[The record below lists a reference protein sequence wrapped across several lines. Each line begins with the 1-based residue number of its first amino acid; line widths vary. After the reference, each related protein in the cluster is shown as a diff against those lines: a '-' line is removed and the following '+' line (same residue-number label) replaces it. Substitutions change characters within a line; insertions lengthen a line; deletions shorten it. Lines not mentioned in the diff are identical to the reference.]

1 MLTTKERVL
10 YSLNVAL
17 LVIFGFCFMFLE
29 PMHTSLIKVMLV
41 IIVISVWSFLL
52 FYLSANWSFQKGIEQ
67 NKSDKKLKRNKLI
80 LVMLPL
86 IVFISHIKNFN
97 VYTLENIFIW
107 FCLVLLIIVLV
118 KYDRHLERKYDGN
131 W

>member
-10 YSLNVAL
+10 YSLNDTLLIFMGLCFIFLEPIHTSNIKVL
-17 LVIFGFCFMFLE
+17 LVII
-29 PMHTSLIKVMLV
+29 LITVL
-41 IIVISVWSFLL
+41 SFIL
-52 FYLSANWSFQKGIEQ
+52 FYLIVDLIIRKGIEK